1 MNKEPF
7 EKRFE
12 KFITSKINT
21 LHKGNI
27 SRKELFVV
35 FVSRTVCLPQ
45 LKTGKRDGMQSNI
58 SHGTHKLK
66 HNWSAVFILQSSACA
81 HVTN

>member
-12 KFITSKINT
+12 KFITSKIYS

-35 FVSRTVCLPQ
+35 FVSRAEYLPQ
-45 LKTGKRDGMQSNI
+45 LKTGEYAGMQSKGAFDWEIRI
-58 SHGTHKLK
+58 SISDFGF
-66 HNWSAVFILQSSACA
+66 WISQ
-81 HVTN
+81 

>member
-35 FVSRTVCLPQ
+35 FVSRAEYLPQ

-58 SHGTHKLK
+58 
-66 HNWSAVFILQSSACA
+66 VP
-81 HVTN
+81 